1 MKKFFQEFGA
11 FIKRGNVLDLAV
23 GLIIGTSFNAIV
35 RSLVNDIIM
44 PLIGL
49 AGGKNIS
56 EARYELVPAVMEGTT
71 VVTPAVT
78 LNYGA
83 FIQTIIDFLIIALSI
98 FIAVRIIT
106 KLRERMER
114 RAKLIKGKFSKGK
127 EIEEEPKTVMAP
139 AKPTTEEILT
149 DIKNILIEQNK
160 KIDVKE
166 NE

>member
-1 MKKFFQEFGA
+1 MKKFFKEFGD

-49 AGGKNIS
+49 AGGKNI
-56 EARYELVPAVMEGTT
+56 AQAKLELIAAVVENGT

-83 FIQTIIDFLIIALSI
+83 FLQTVIDFLIIALSI
-98 FIAVRIIT
+98 FVAVKIISSFRNRLE
-106 KLRERMER
+106 KRVLKYR
-114 RAKLIKGKFSKGK
+114 KIDNNP
-127 EIEEEPKTVMAP
+127 EEAAVVTP
-139 AKPTTEEILT
+139 AKPTTEEILLEIR
-149 DIKNILIEQNK
+149 DLLK
-160 KIDVKE
+160 KEEV
-166 NE
+166 